1 MSEKLIAGPCSQC
14 GVALDKPEIT
24 MSIKTVLVYSFEIY
38 NITTDQNEK
47 SLRKATAEAI
57 AIKNGTLMQDTEEE
71 VDDTALDDN
80 GFVI

>member
-1 MSEKLIAGPCSQC
+1 
-14 GVALDKPEIT
+14 